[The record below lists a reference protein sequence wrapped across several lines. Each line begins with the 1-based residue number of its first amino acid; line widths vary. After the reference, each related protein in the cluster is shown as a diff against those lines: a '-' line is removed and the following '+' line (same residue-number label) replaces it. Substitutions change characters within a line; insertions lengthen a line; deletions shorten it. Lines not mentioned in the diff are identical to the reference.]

1 LGVAAGDPTRC
12 SKRERTPKKLAPSHL
27 AHGPPL
33 STSLP
38 EVYAPNV
45 PFGSKAAIQADR
57 KERSHFVTPLA
68 FGNRFDAC
76 FGYVRGWRALQV
88 NELQLLP
95 LTL

>member
-1 LGVAAGDPTRC
+1 MPESA
-12 SKRERTPKKLAPSHL
+12 RTPSAAIDVLRSNRSPGQTGLANYTPR
-27 AHGPPL
+27 L
-33 STSLP
+33 SNDR
-38 EVYAPNV
+38 Y
-45 PFGSKAAIQADR
+45 GSKAAIQADR